1 MSIVLA
7 AGLSGLSGLP
17 RFHVAL
23 HNDPYM
29 SQLPAAVK
37 GGLLNFFAMQ

>member
-1 MSIVLA
+1 MSLPSPLV
-7 AGLSGLSGLP
+7 LP

-29 SQLPAAVK
+29 SRLLAAVK
-37 GGLLNFFAMQ
+37 GGLLKFFAMQ

>member
-1 MSIVLA
+1 MSITLA
-7 AGLSGLSGLP
+7 ADPVGLP

-29 SQLPAAVK
+29 SRSPAAVK
-37 GGLLNFFAMQ
+37 GGLLKFFAMQ